1 MQIYGWELYAACHDL
16 EKFCEHKYC
25 DSGDIILSCHVT
37 SSKHMVQELCQ
48 FMGGSQSEPSPSHVL
63 WPLGI

>member
-16 EKFCEHKYC
+16 EKSCEHKYC

-37 SSKHMVQELCQ
+37 SSKHMFKELRQ
-48 FMGGSQSEPSPSHVL
+48 FMGGSPSK
-63 WPLGI
+63 

>member
-1 MQIYGWELYAACHDL
+1 MQIYGWELDAACHDL

-37 SSKHMVQELCQ
+37 SSKHMFKELRQ
-48 FMGGSQSEPSPSHVL
+48 FMGGSTSK
-63 WPLGI
+63 